1 MPLQQI
7 MQAVRA
13 KTLAL
18 SRMGFLRSV
27 GVLVGGTAVSQAVS
41 VLVLPL
47 VTRFYTPADFSILAV
62 YASILGIVS
71 VVACMRLEIAIPMP
85 ARNEEAANLLAL
97 ALCSCTAVSAA
108 AALVVWVWPGQIV
121 RLVGQPGLT
130 PFLWMLPLGIWLSS
144 VYGAL
149 QFWATRKKN
158 FAAIAKTR
166 MTQAVGGAGVQL
178 GFGWWS
184 NFGAFGLL
192 LGQLI
197 NSGAGL
203 FGLGRSLLRDDRTV
217 LRKVSYSGMRNTLR
231 DYDRFPKYSTFEAFA
246 NSAGTQ
252 LPVIAIAA
260 IAVGPEAGYLL
271 LATRAMAVPMGLIGG
286 AVSQVYLS
294 RAPGELRAGS
304 LPAFTAKIIG
314 GLARTGLGPLIF
326 AGMVAPSVFS
336 LIFGSEWRRAGE
348 MTTWMI
354 PWFVMQFLASPI
366 SMALHVTQAQRLALI
381 LPLLGFSVRV
391 GSIFLISM
399 VNKEWIVQAYVGS
412 SFLYYLIYFIA
423 VIKHLRI
430 KQFMVICGGRRNLF
444 SVIAF
449 ILLAILCNLLVNI

>member
-1 MPLQQI
+1 MPFQQI

-130 PFLWMLPLGIWLSS
+130 PFLWMLPLGVWLSS

-149 QFWATRKKN
+149 QFWAIRKKN

-166 MTQAVGGAGVQL
+166 MTQAVGGASVQL

-217 LRKVSYSGMRNTLR
+217 LRKVSYLGMRNTLR
-231 DYDRFPKYSTFEAFA
+231 DYGRFPKYSTFEAFA
-246 NSAGTQ
+246 NSTGTQ
-252 LPVIAIAA
+252 LPVIIIAA
-260 IAVGPEAGYLL
+260 MAVGPEAGYLM
-271 LATRAMAVPMGLIGG
+271 LATRVMAVPMALIGG

-294 RAPGELRAGS
+294 RAPDELRAGTLGTFS
-304 LPAFTAKIIG
+304 TRILG
-314 GLARTGLGPLIF
+314 GLFRAGVGPLLF
-326 AGMVAPSVFS
+326 AGILAPSVFS
-336 LIFGSEWRRAGE
+336 FVFGQKWERAGE
-348 MTTWMI
+348 LVTWMT
-354 PWFVMQFLASPI
+354 PWFIFQFMSSPI
-366 SMALHVTQAQRLALI
+366 SMVMHVTNRQSAMLAVTLSGLIVRLGAMAVAAKYAHNY
-381 LPLLGFSVRV
+381 FSEFYAAS
-391 GSIFLISM
+391 GGIFYCIC
-399 VNKEWIVQAYVGS
+399 
-412 SFLYYLIYFIA
+412 YYIFSRASNID
-423 VIKHLRI
+423 
-430 KQFMVICGGRRNLF
+430 GRNMIRYYKN
-444 SVIAF
+444 
-449 ILLAILCNLLVNI
+449 NLLPILAWCMAGLMIHIILG